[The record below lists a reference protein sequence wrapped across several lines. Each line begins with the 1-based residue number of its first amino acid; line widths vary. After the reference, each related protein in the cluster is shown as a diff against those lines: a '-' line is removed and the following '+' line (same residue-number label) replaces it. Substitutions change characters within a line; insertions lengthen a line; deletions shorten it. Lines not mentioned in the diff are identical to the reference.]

1 MSRRASLPSVP
12 QMTRA
17 ERVRVQLAAEIVSG
31 DFRPGTRLDEVVQA
45 NRMGVSRTPLR
56 EAVRQLATLGL
67 VENRPHRGVIVA
79 DGVGQALF
87 ETLTE
92 LEAVCAGLAAGR
104 MTVDH
109 RTELVRL
116 VADDGDWLSA
126 LHRGCGNGVLVG
138 LAETLWQPILSGGV
152 GGRRCLVAPEVKR
165 ALGGRIAHAVAAGEG
180 AEAEA
185 AMRDY
190 VHLAAQA
197 FTKPVPRLVNG
208 S

>member
-1 MSRRASLPSVP
+1 
-12 QMTRA
+12 MTRA
-17 ERVRVQLAAEIVSG
+17 ERVRVQLAAEIVAG
-31 DFRPGTRLDEVVQA
+31 EFRPGTRLDEVVQA
-45 NRMGVSRTPLR
+45 TRMGVSRTPLR

-92 LEAVCAGLAAGR
+92 LEAVCAALAAGR
-104 MTVDH
+104 MDSDT
-109 RTELVRL
+109 RAELVSL
-116 VADDGDWLSA
+116 AAEDGDWLAA

-138 LAETLWQPILSGGV
+138 LAETLWQPILT
-152 GGRRCLVAPEVKR
+152 GGRRSLVEPEVKR
-165 ALGGRIAHAVAAGEG
+165 ALGGRIANAVAAGEG

-185 AMRDY
+185 AMREY
-190 VHLAAQA
+190 VVLAAQA
-197 FTKPVPRLVNG
+197 FTVPASPAALRTA

>member
-1 MSRRASLPSVP
+1 MSRSSSLSTVA

-17 ERVRVQLAAEIVSG
+17 ERVRVQLASEIVAG
-31 DFRPGTRLDEVVQA
+31 EFRPGTRLDEVVQA

-79 DGVGQALF
+79 DGVGPALF

-104 MTVDH
+104 MDADT
-109 RTELVRL
+109 RAELLRL
-116 VADDGDWLSA
+116 VDEDGDWLGA
-126 LHRGCGNGVLVG
+126 VHRGCGNGVLVG
-138 LAETLWQPILSGGV
+138 LAETLWQPILTGA
-152 GGRRCLVAPEVKR
+152 RRPVVEPEVKR
-165 ALGGRIAHAVAAGEG
+165 ALGGRIAGAVAAGAG

-185 AMRDY
+185 AMRDF

-197 FTKPVPRLVNG
+197 FIAPAPLYAG
-208 S
+208 SGN